1 MNKIFTAIII
11 DDEKDG
17 RVVLQ
22 SLIQEHCPEVEII
35 KLCNSAQEGVEAIH
49 QLTPDI
55 VFLDISMPHMSGFS
69 VLDKVK
75 EVKFNL
81 IFVTAYDDYALK
93 AIKHA
98 AIDYLL
104 KPVDYN
110 ELIVAVN
117 RCIEIDNALNSEKI
131 THFIDSLASDQIEKV
146 ILPVREGY
154 LFVNVKEIIR
164 CEANSNYTV
173 LYLLDGEKH
182 MISKTLKDF
191 ESQLSNKSFFRIH
204 KSHLINLS
212 YLKKYTKGDGGT
224 VTMVD
229 DAELDVSR
237 RNKEEF
243 LKMLS
248 L

>member
-1 MNKIFTAIII
+1 MSKILKAIII
-11 DDEKDG
+11 DDEQDG

-22 SLIQEHCPEVEII
+22 SLIQTYCPQVEII
-35 KLCNSAQEGVEAIH
+35 KLCSSAQEGVEAIH
-49 QLTPDI
+49 LLTPDI
-55 VFLDISMPHMSGFS
+55 VFLDISMPYMSGFS

-75 EVKFNL
+75 EIKFNL
-81 IFVTAYDDYALK
+81 IFVTAYHDYALK

-117 RCIEIDNALNSEKI
+117 RCVEMNNVLNGEKI
-131 THFIDSLASDQIEKV
+131 THFIDSLASEQIEKV

-154 LFVNVKEIIR
+154 IFVKVKDIIR
-164 CEANSNYTV
+164 CEADSNYTV
-173 LYLLDGEKH
+173 LYLLGKQKH
-182 MISKTLKDF
+182 VISKTLKDF

-204 KSHLINLS
+204 KSHLINVS
-212 YLKKYTKGDGGT
+212 HLKKYTKGDGGT
-224 VTMVD
+224 VTMID
-229 DAELDVSR
+229 NTELDVSR
-237 RNKEEF
+237 RNKEAF